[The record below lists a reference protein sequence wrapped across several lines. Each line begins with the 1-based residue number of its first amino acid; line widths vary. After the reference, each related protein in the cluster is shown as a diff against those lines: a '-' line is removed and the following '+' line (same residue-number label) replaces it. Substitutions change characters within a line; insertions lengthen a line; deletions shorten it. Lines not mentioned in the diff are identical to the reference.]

1 LINDPIALFAKM
13 SIFYAANR
21 TATMHEDEGSSP
33 DKLQAMMDVIAG
45 SVSSSRDGH
54 ADLGRLRVD
63 AASAAT
69 VLVEFYG
76 DAALERASLLERRS
90 PQSHFARMVTAE
102 LRGRGKVS
110 RTS

>member
-1 LINDPIALFAKM
+1 LINDPIALFAEM

-21 TATMHEDEGSSP
+21 TATMHEDEGSFP
-33 DKLQAMMDVIAG
+33 NKLQAMMDVIAG
-45 SVSSSRDGH
+45 SGSSSRDGH

-102 LRGRGKVS
+102 LRGRGEIARKS
-110 RTS
+110 

>member
-1 LINDPIALFAKM
+1 
-13 SIFYAANR
+13 
-21 TATMHEDEGSSP
+21 MHEDEGSFP
-33 DKLQAMMDVIAG
+33 DKLQTMLNVIAG
-45 SVSSSRDGH
+45 SVSSGRAGH

-76 DAALERASLLERRS
+76 DAALERAKLLERRW

-102 LRGRGKVS
+102 LNDRGKVS
-110 RTS
+110 RKS

>member
-1 LINDPIALFAKM
+1 MINDPIALFAKM
-13 SIFYAANR
+13 SIFYAGNR
-21 TATMHEDEGSSP
+21 TATMHEDEGSFP

-45 SVSSSRDGH
+45 SVSASH

>member
-1 LINDPIALFAKM
+1 M

-102 LRGRGKVS
+102 LRGRGEIARKS
-110 RTS
+110 

>member
-1 LINDPIALFAKM
+1 M

-21 TATMHEDEGSSP
+21 TATMHEDEGSFP

-45 SVSSSRDGH
+45 SVSPSSGGH
-54 ADLGRLRVD
+54 ADLGRLRAD
-63 AASAAT
+63 AASAAA

-76 DAALERASLLERRS
+76 DAALERAKLLEHRS

-102 LRGRGKVS
+102 LSGRGKVS
-110 RTS
+110 R